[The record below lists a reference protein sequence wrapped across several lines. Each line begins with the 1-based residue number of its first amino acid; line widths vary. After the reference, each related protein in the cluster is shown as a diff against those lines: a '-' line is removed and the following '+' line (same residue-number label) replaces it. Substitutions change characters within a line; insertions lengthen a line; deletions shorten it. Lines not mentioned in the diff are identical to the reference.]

1 MNSSSKKPKDCNNTF
16 IGIWKSPNTDN
27 VVKDNDYDNGKYVDY
42 VSQSIIAKSF
52 YDHIISLRCHIKIP
66 ESNLTI
72 NPPKDDHSI
81 GVTNIKLD
89 KSNKAVIQL
98 SHTFCYSILSS
109 INIDYMIPKNPKPGY
124 LVMVF
129 FGKDSKCN
137 DGIISA
143 LRFHFEP
150 TFLPGYEN
158 IAAIEAHLDS
168 FCGNCDNPNIKGAGI
183 GINIFFDYCKKW
195 NEKNDNQIIQ
205 YRLEA
210 VPRAFNY
217 WKRKFGFI
225 PDSSDLNDDELIP
238 MTKPGPIIME
248 EVVVEPPVSPIETS
262 VPTFTNEQMETID
275 WAVTWDELVEGLEQ
289 EMRHQEEE
297 ELNRGMSASHRQAWG
312 DDEGFER
319 GDDEGFKRRDSLRK
333 SKRPK
338 SKRPK
343 SKKTNRKTKNKNTPR
358 RGRRKPTDSL
368 SI

>member
-16 IGIWKSPNTDN
+16 ICIWKSPNTDN

-42 VSQSIIAKSF
+42 VSQSILAKKC
-52 YDHIISLRCHIKIP
+52 YDHIKTLPCYLEIP

-109 INIDYMIPKNPKPGY
+109 INIDYMIPTKPGY

-129 FGKDSKCN
+129 FGQDSKGN
-137 DGIISA
+137 DDIISV
-143 LRFHFEP
+143 LRFHFESL
-150 TFLPGYEN
+150 FLSEN
-158 IAAIEAHLDS
+158 VNGEYPIEAHIDG

-195 NEKNDNQIIQ
+195 NETNDNKIIQ

-217 WKRKFGFI
+217 WKHKFGFI
-225 PDSSDLNDDELIP
+225 PDSSDLNDDDELIP

-248 EVVVEPPVSPIETS
+248 EVVAEPPVSPMETS

-289 EMRHQEEE
+289 ERRHQEEE

-312 DDEGFER
+312 DNEGFEHR
-319 GDDEGFKRRDSLRK
+319 GSLRK
-333 SKRPK
+333 SKRAK
-338 SKRPK
+338 SKRA
-343 SKKTNRKTKNKNTPR
+343 NRKTKHKKSPR
-358 RGRRKPTDSL
+358 RGRRKPKGSS

>member
-27 VVKDNDYDNGKYVDY
+27 VVKNYNYDNGKYVDY
-42 VSQSIIAKSF
+42 QLQSIFAKSF
-52 YDHIISLRCHIKIP
+52 YEHIKTLPCYVEIP

-72 NPPKDDHSI
+72 NEPKDNVNELGTTI
-81 GVTNIKLD
+81 VKLD

-98 SHTFCYSILSS
+98 SHTFCYSTLSS
-109 INIDYMIPKNPKPGY
+109 INIDYMIPSKPGY

-129 FGKDSKCN
+129 FGQDSRGN
-137 DGIISA
+137 DSIISV

-150 TFLPGYEN
+150 LFLLERVSGEYP
-158 IAAIEAHLDS
+158 IEAHLDG
-168 FCGNCDNPNIKGAGI
+168 FCKNCDNINISGAGSC
-183 GINIFFDYCKKW
+183 INIFFDYCKSW
-195 NEKNDNQIIQ
+195 NEIYDNKIIQ
-205 YRLEA
+205 YQLEA

-217 WKRKFGFI
+217 WKRKFGFVPI
-225 PDSSDLNDDELIP
+225 QSDLNDDELIP
-238 MTKPGPIIME
+238 MKKPEPIIME
-248 EVVVEPPVSPIETS
+248 EVVAEPPSVPDSPMETS

-297 ELNRGMSASHRQAWG
+297 ELNQGMSARHRQAWG

-319 GDDEGFKRRDSLRK
+319 SRGSLRK
-333 SKRPK
+333 SKRAK
-338 SKRPK
+338 SKR
-343 SKKTNRKTKNKNTPR
+343 TIQKTKNKKSPR
-358 RGRRKPTDSL
+358 RGRKKPNDSS

>member
-16 IGIWKSPNTDN
+16 ICIWKSPNTDN

-42 VSQSIIAKSF
+42 VSQSILAKKF
-52 YDHIISLRCHIKIP
+52 YDHIKTLPCYLEIP

-81 GVTNIKLD
+81 GVTNIKFD

-109 INIDYMIPKNPKPGY
+109 INIDYLIPKKTPPGY

-129 FGKDSKCN
+129 FGQDSKGN
-137 DGIISA
+137 DDIISV

-150 TFLPGYEN
+150 LFLSEN
-158 IAAIEAHLDS
+158 VNGEYPMEAHLDG

-195 NEKNDNQIIQ
+195 NETNDNQIIQ

-217 WKRKFGFI
+217 WKHKFGFI

-248 EVVVEPPVSPIETS
+248 EVVVEPPVSPMETS

-312 DDEGFER
+312 DDEGFEHR
-319 GDDEGFKRRDSLRK
+319 GSLRK
-333 SKRPK
+333 SKRAK
-338 SKRPK
+338 SKRAK
-343 SKKTNRKTKNKNTPR
+343 SKRANRKTKHKKSPR
-358 RGRRKPTDSL
+358 RGRRKPTGSS